1 MKASN
6 QNPPQYESHQFV
18 GVPFPFG
25 DGAFIPDIR
34 CDPVFKAV
42 FTRDTSNSRVALSD
56 LISAFIGRTVAV
68 DTMTASEPPVEDIR
82 QRYVRFDVA
91 CITGKG
97 ELINVEMSF
106 HPKADEPV
114 RLEYYAARL
123 FAGQDLHG
131 KEKKYNVLQDTYQ
144 ITILARGQFFPDKNL
159 THTFLYYDPDT
170 RVSLGGKTR
179 IITVEL
185 VKTKPMARKPVET
198 MTNAELWAFFFQY
211 LTDPGKRSKITEIIN
226 REEGIAMAARSLRT
240 FTQSELEYLRQT
252 AILKRELDLQSDMAW
267 AKERRL
273 ARERAQRA
281 KGRKEARLDIARKMK
296 TMGDTAEKIQTITG
310 LSTEIIAQL

>member
-1 MKASN
+1 MAASK
-6 QNPPQYESHQFV
+6 QNPLQDERV
-18 GVPFPFG
+18 LFPFG
-25 DGAFIPDIR
+25 DGAFVPDIR
-34 CDPVFKAV
+34 YDPVFKAV

-56 LISAFIGRTVAV
+56 LISALIGRTVAV
-68 DTMTASEPPVEDIR
+68 DTMTAGEPPVDDIR

-91 CITGKG
+91 CKTANG

-106 HPKADEPV
+106 YSDTDEPV

-123 FAGQDLHG
+123 FTGQDLHG
-131 KEKKYNVLQDTYQ
+131 KDKDYNTLKESYQ
-144 ITILARGQFFPDKNL
+144 IAILARGRFFPDKKL
-159 THTFLYYDPDT
+159 THTFSYYDPDAL
-170 RVSLGGKTR
+170 VSLGGKTR

-185 VKTKPMARKPVET
+185 VKTKPIADKPVEA

-211 LTDPGKRSKITEIIN
+211 LTDPGKRSKINEIIN
-226 REEGIAMAARSLRT
+226 REEGIAMAAKSLGT

-252 AILKRELDLQSDMAW
+252 AILKRELDLQSAITH
-267 AKERRL
+267 ARRRAQ
-273 ARERAQRA
+273 ARARVQRA

-296 TMGDTAEKIQTITG
+296 EMGDTAEKIQTITG